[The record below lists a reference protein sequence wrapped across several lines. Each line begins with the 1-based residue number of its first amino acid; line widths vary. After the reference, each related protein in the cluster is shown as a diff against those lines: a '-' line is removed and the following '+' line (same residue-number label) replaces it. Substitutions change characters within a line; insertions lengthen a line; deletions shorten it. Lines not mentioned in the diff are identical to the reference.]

1 MGHASGPI
9 WSNAMGPLKIALGS
23 YGLTRP
29 LKEGRIKPARMELQ
43 FVEVEPITAG
53 MRRMVRADE
62 FDICE
67 MAWTTYLCAKDVG
80 KPVTAI
86 PVFVTRNFHH
96 WAIFK
101 NLNARIRK
109 PKDLEGKRVAVNRG
123 YTVTTGVWARGI
135 LASEYGVDLDKIT
148 WICTDDEHVAEFKA
162 PGNVKY
168 AERGGPSALDM
179 LKRGEV
185 EAAIG
190 DLGTNLPETVEPL
203 IPDAQLAGFA
213 WYKKTGIYP
222 MNHGVTIHD
231 RVLKEAPW
239 VATELFAAVQAAKTD
254 YLKHLNGR
262 DLTRADD
269 QAIALGRG
277 IGGDPFP
284 FGVEANRKAIEAI
297 IRFAYEQK
305 AIKRSF
311 TIDELFA
318 KELTGA

>member
-1 MGHASGPI
+1 
-9 WSNAMGPLKIALGS
+9 MGPLKIALGS

-53 MRRMVRADE
+53 MRRMVRTDE

-67 MAWTTYLCAKDVG
+67 MAWTTYLCAKDAG
-80 KPVTAI
+80 KPLTAI

-101 NLNARIRK
+101 NVNARIRK

-135 LASEYGVDLDKIT
+135 LASEYGVNLDKIT

-162 PGNVKY
+162 PANVKY
-168 AERGGPSALDM
+168 AEQGGPSALDM

-190 DLGTNLPETVEPL
+190 DLGTNLPETIEPL
-203 IPDAQLAGFA
+203 IPDAPLAGFA

-222 MNHGVTIHD
+222 VNHGVTISD
-231 RVLKEAPW
+231 RVLNEAPW
-239 VATELFAAVQAAKTD
+239 VATELFAAFQAAKID

-297 IRFAYEQK
+297 VRYAHEQK
-305 AIKRSF
+305 AIQRPF
-311 TIDELFA
+311 TVDELFA
-318 KELTGA
+318 KELTGV

>member
-1 MGHASGPI
+1 
-9 WSNAMGPLKIALGS
+9 MGPLKIALGN

-29 LKEGRIKPARMELQ
+29 LKDGRVKPARMELQ

-53 MRRMVRADE
+53 MRRMVRAEE

-86 PVFVTRNFHH
+86 PVFLTRNFHH
-96 WAIFK
+96 WAMFR
-101 NLNARIRK
+101 NVNARIRK

-135 LASEYGVDLDKIT
+135 LASEYGVSLDKIT
-148 WICTDDEHVAEFKA
+148 WVCTDEEHVAEFKPPA
-162 PGNVKY
+162 NVEY
-168 AERGGPSALDM
+168 ARGSSALDM

-185 EAAIG
+185 DAAIG
-190 DLGTNLPETVEPL
+190 DLGTNLPENVEPL
-203 IPDAQLAGFA
+203 IADARDAGFA
-213 WYKKTGIYP
+213 WFKKTGVYP
-222 MNHGVTIHD
+222 INHGVTIHD

-239 VATELFAAVQAAKTD
+239 VASELFAAFQAAKVD

-262 DLTRADD
+262 DLNRADE
-269 QAIALGRG
+269 QAIALGKG

-284 FGVEANRKAIEAI
+284 FGVEANRKALEMIVQ
-297 IRFAYEQK
+297 FAHDQA
-305 AIKRSF
+305 AIKRGF
-311 TIDELFA
+311 KVDELFA
-318 KELTGA
+318 KETIGA